1 MAMEMDTSKG
11 KLMHLVKEVAHSS
24 GKLGEAGAN
33 KGKQVDVLQTDENAC
48 GTVP

>member
-11 KLMHLVKEVAHSS
+11 KLMHLFKKVAHSTR
-24 GKLGEAGAN
+24 KLGGAGAN
-33 KGKQVDVLQTDENAC
+33 KGKQVDILQTDENAF